1 MRTASVTRFS
11 GAQMKAMIL
20 AAGRGERMRPL
31 TDTTPKPL
39 LMAGGKQLILWTI
52 FRLRQAGLV
61 DLIINTSH
69 LAEQFERTLG
79 DGSNY
84 GVRIQYSFERV
95 ALETAGGIARALPLL
110 NDQPF
115 VVVNSDIYSDY
126 DFTGLKQRA
135 QNLSA
140 DRPAHLVLVNNPDH
154 HRHGDFA
161 LRHDSVARDGAL
173 LTFSGIGA
181 YHPALFASIP
191 RGNKARLATQLAQP
205 IVDGRVSG
213 EHFQGE
219 WNDVGTPQRL
229 AELNARLRA
238 RDGVVDAFASAII
251 PTP

>member
-1 MRTASVTRFS
+1 
-11 GAQMKAMIL
+11 MKAMIL

-39 LMAGGKQLILWTI
+39 LMVGGKQLILWAI
-52 FRLRQAGLV
+52 YRLKQAGMV

-84 GVRIQYSFERV
+84 GVRIHYSFERE
-95 ALETAGGIARALPLL
+95 ALETAGGIAWALPLL

-115 VVVNSDIYSDY
+115 VVVNSDVYSDY
-126 DFTGLKQRA
+126 DFTGLRQCA
-135 QNLSA
+135 QNLNA

-154 HRHGDFA
+154 HRQGDFA
-161 LRHDSVARDGAL
+161 LRHEVVAMDGAL

-191 RGNKARLATQLAQP
+191 RGNKARLAAQLARP
-205 IVDGRVSG
+205 IAAGRVSG

-229 AELNARLRA
+229 AELDARLHAQVPR
-238 RDGVVDAFASAII
+238 
-251 PTP
+251 